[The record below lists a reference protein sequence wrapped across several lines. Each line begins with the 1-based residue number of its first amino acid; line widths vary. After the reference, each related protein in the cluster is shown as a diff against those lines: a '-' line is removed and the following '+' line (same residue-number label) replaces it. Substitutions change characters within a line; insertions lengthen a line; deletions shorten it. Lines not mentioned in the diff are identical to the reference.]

1 MKLIKEFIIKE
12 ILLLLIAL
20 LVIEVFLIYLLS
32 KRAKIIY
39 NETYEETIDKITNKT
54 LEAAQKFEQ
63 FSKNYISKYL
73 SDLKLIGMHSIL
85 FNINTTQEAN
95 LKNEDKNIFY
105 IY

>member
-54 LEAAQKFEQ
+54 L
-63 FSKNYISKYL
+63 
-73 SDLKLIGMHSIL
+73 
-85 FNINTTQEAN
+85 
-95 LKNEDKNIFY
+95 
-105 IY
+105 